1 MQLILNKKKRFWR
14 TITKTDTLPKKT
26 PIMSVHVF
34 TRARVIIRL
43 KGQISENNRV
53 AIAFEQGILE
63 ITEPDTVFIK
73 L

>member
-1 MQLILNKKKRFWR
+1 
-14 TITKTDTLPKKT
+14 
-26 PIMSVHVF
+26 MSVHVF

-73 L
+73 DRKAQSYISEES

>member
-1 MQLILNKKKRFWR
+1 
-14 TITKTDTLPKKT
+14 
-26 PIMSVHVF
+26 MSVRVF
-34 TRARVIIRL
+34 TRARVSIRL

-53 AIAFEQGILE
+53 AIVFEQGILE

>member
-1 MQLILNKKKRFWR
+1 
-14 TITKTDTLPKKT
+14 
-26 PIMSVHVF
+26 MSVHVF
-34 TRARVIIRL
+34 TRARVSIRL

-63 ITEPDTVFIK
+63 ITEPDTVFIIIIEPDTVFIIITEPDTVFIK